1 MYKNF
6 VKSNM
11 STPVNATS
19 TTTKIT
25 SATMATRPYDE
36 FNADNEES
44 STSTLGFDINRIESC
59 YLQEKQTIS
68 RKHNNSSNNN
78 NKNSKNKSNNN
89 REQSFDFIIAAK
101 VCDRRKKRAV
111 QDKFLK
117 ALQGVLI
124 VSEKMT
130 SKV

>member
-59 YLQEKQTIS
+59 YSQEKQTIS
-68 RKHNNSSNNN
+68 QKHDNSSNNN
-78 NKNSKNKSNNN
+78 NKNKSNNN